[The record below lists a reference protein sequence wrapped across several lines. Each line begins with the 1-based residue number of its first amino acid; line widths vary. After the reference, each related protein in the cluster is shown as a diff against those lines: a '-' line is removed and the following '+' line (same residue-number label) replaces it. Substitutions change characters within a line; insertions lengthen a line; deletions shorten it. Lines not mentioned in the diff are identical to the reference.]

1 METLT
6 KHLKN
11 LNTSKSM
18 GPDGCHPRVLI
29 ETYDII
35 NKPMQNIFDKT
46 FKEGKVPDI
55 WKEANITALY
65 KNKGDKSDT
74 TNYRPVSLTCL
85 PSRLCEKTVRESIMN
100 HMTLRLSIIYLLI
113 ASLVLDIKEAVF
125 FSCWTY

>member
-18 GPDGCHPRVLI
+18 GPDGCHPRVLR

-46 FKEGKVPDI
+46 FMEGKVPDI

-85 PSRLCEKTVRESIMN
+85 PSRLCEIWKGIGLIIQIRIMPY
-100 HMTLRLSIIYLLI
+100 T
-113 ASLVLDIKEAVF
+113 
-125 FSCWTY
+125 